1 MSARWKKASLGAS
14 LVLATI
20 LGVGLFAAWFFVFI
34 TGDNAIRPY
43 RAQEASKQLVFTRD
57 GEALVEIYPA
67 GYRGDLDPIYQTLEG
82 RPYLPKEGSVARLDP
97 LDLVDDYAQVIRPA
111 SDVNTDS
118 VYVDR
123 NDWSMRM
130 LGMGALSPTKT
141 YWYLIYN
148 LNHEGTAAFVGY
160 DARTR
165 RRMGYFGRRGFSTD
179 PPAPA
184 DSFKIPFDLFVDG
197 GWSAAYFTR
206 GSEPN
211 YDVALHEDM
220 FLVSDGE
227 LLRVSLANQTV
238 ESFSLPEK
246 VIALGRYTPHTGVL
260 PRHSRRNAMVVRL
273 PSELRLFSLQ
283 GEPLGAI
290 PLKPELQDK
299 SLTLYNLESGE
310 FILEA
315 TVAGVRE
322 APPTVTWFAADGKE
336 LRHMVADVF
345 PPRPKRPWED
355 WVFLG
360 IVNVPVLYT
369 VVWPVAAYFE
379 VNRGAAPDM
388 TTAFAQLLSRFWAP
402 YTLLVLICLALAVRT
417 YRRHARYESRGAAAW
432 AIFVLLTGPF
442 GMAAYL
448 LHREWPVRT
457 ACEHCGRPTPR
468 NRSQCLVC
476 AEPFPAP
483 ERRGIEIFA

>member
-1 MSARWKKASLGAS
+1 MTVRWKKASLAAS

-34 TGDNAIRPY
+34 MGDNVIRPF
-43 RAQEASKQLVFTRD
+43 RTQDASRQIVFTRG
-57 GEALVEIYPA
+57 GEALLKIYPA
-67 GYRGDLDPIYQTLEG
+67 GYQSDVDPIYQTLEG
-82 RPYLPKEGSVARLDP
+82 RPYVPKEGNATRVDP
-97 LDLVDDYAQVIRPA
+97 RDLVDDYAQVIRPA
-111 SDVNTDS
+111 TDPDS
-118 VYVDR
+118 AYRYLDR
-123 NDWSMRM
+123 NNWSMRM
-130 LGMGALSPTKT
+130 LGISALSPTKT
-141 YWYLIYN
+141 FWYLIYN
-148 LNHEGTAAFVGY
+148 LDHEGTAAFVGY

-179 PPAPA
+179 PPSAA
-184 DSFKIPFDLFVDG
+184 DSFKVPFDLFVEG
-197 GWSAAYFTR
+197 GWRAEYTKR

-211 YDVALHEDM
+211 YDAALREDL

-227 LLRVSLANQTV
+227 LLRISLTDQTV
-238 ESFSLPEK
+238 EAIPLPGKVVSL
-246 VIALGRYTPHTGVL
+246 GGYTPHAGAI
-260 PRHSRRNAMVVRL
+260 PRHARPNAMVVRL
-273 PSELRLFSLQ
+273 PNELRLFSLQ

-290 PLKPELQDK
+290 PLKSELQDK
-299 SLTLYNLESGE
+299 SLMLYNLESGE

-315 TVAGVRE
+315 NAAGRGK
-322 APPTVTWFAADGKE
+322 APPTITWFAADGKE
-336 LRHMVADVF
+336 LRHVVADVF
-345 PPRPKRPWED
+345 PRRPEQPWQD

-360 IVNVPVLYT
+360 ILNVPGLYAI
-369 VVWPVAAYFE
+369 VMPVAAYFE

-442 GMAAYL
+442 GLAAYL
-448 LHREWPVRT
+448 LHRPWPVRT